1 MSKIS
6 LLPLGGQDERNKN
19 SFVVKVDNDVMVF
32 NCGGKIPVNSL
43 YGVNIIIPDYSSFL
57 NEKDKIK
64 GIFIGFPTFENHAS
78 LLSLLQ
84 IVGIKTP
91 IYCTEIG
98 KIIIETFLEK
108 KYWGNSKNI
117 KLNINVVY
125 PLRPFMVGKSEITPF
140 LISNSIPGSVGWVVK
155 TNDGSIVLM
164 DEFIIN
170 NDRSRIF
177 NSQISK
183 IDGITKH
190 KTLALLTSLGSVGKN
205 KNFTTPNHKNISFY
219 QSVIKKSPGRVF
231 VACNDSDIYTILNL
245 AQIAKSLGRPFSI
258 YSNTFMNVFSNIVK
272 NKLINPRGLNCIQI
286 SEINN
291 SPNAIVVISVTHE
304 QLFKKLSLIVDN
316 QINSMI
322 LNENDIFILGTQLV
336 PGYEGHGAQLLD
348 KLSKKNIV
356 SYTLPK
362 TILPMMASDEDQ
374 KYTLDKLNPKYVFPM
389 QGLYKSFVKYEMS
402 AAETWVKPE
411 QIFFLDNGEEIT
423 IENGEIDPKKKTYKL
438 VEKYISNNGIEEA
451 NNSILFERQKL
462 SDSGV
467 VFLTLFIDKE
477 SQKFINK
484 INYQTYGIIT
494 KIESNDKMINEIM
507 DNFKLQILNYVI
519 LDEKTGKI
527 NHKETKVMFKKIISK
542 MFEKKFDKRP
552 IVLTSIIEID

>member
-19 SFVVKVDNDVMVF
+19 SFIVKIDNDVMIF

-43 YGVNIIIPDYSSFL
+43 YGVDIIIPDYSSFL
-57 NEKDKIK
+57 NEKDKVK
-64 GIFIGFPTFENHAS
+64 GIFIGFPTFYNHAS

-84 IVGIKTP
+84 IIGIKTP

-108 KYWGNSKNI
+108 KYRGASKNI
-117 KLNINVVY
+117 KLNINIVY
-125 PLRPFMVGKSEITPF
+125 PLKPFLVGKSEVTPF
-140 LISNSIPGSVGWVVK
+140 LISNSIPGSVGWSIK
-155 TNDGSIVLM
+155 TPDGSIVFM

-170 NDRSRIF
+170 NDRSKIF
-177 NSQISK
+177 SSQISK

-190 KTLALLTSLGSVGKN
+190 KVLALLPALGNVGKN

-219 QSVIKKSPGRVF
+219 QSIIKKSTGRVF
-231 VACNDSDIYTILNL
+231 IACNDSDIYTILNL
-245 AQIAKSLGRPFSI
+245 SQIAKSLGRPFSI

-322 LNENDIFILGTQLV
+322 LNENDVFILGTQLV

-348 KLSKKNIV
+348 KLSKKNIT

-362 TILPMMASDEDQ
+362 NILAMSASDEDQ
-374 KYTLDKLNPKYVFPM
+374 KYVLDKLNPKYVFPT
-389 QGLYKSFVKYEMS
+389 QGLYKSVVKYQI
-402 AAETWVKPE
+402 AANETWVKND

-423 IENGEIDPKKKTYKL
+423 INNGEVNPKKNTYKL
-438 VEKYISNNGIEEA
+438 VEKFISNNGIEDT

-467 VFLTLFIDKE
+467 IFLTLFIDKATQNFVNQVKYE
-477 SQKFINK
+477 
-484 INYQTYGIIT
+484 TYGIVT
-494 KIESNDKMINEIM
+494 KIESNDKIIKDIM
-507 DNFKLQILNYVI
+507 DNFKLQILNCIV
-519 LDEKTGKI
+519 LDEKTKKV
-527 NHKETKVMFKKIISK
+527 NHKETKVIFKKIISK